1 LNFFDFIRSM
11 KLSID
16 EGRKLALDGLQKL
29 GYNAQDS
36 VLIADHL
43 IDSELRGYGVAGL
56 ARILSIADRQN
67 GRTLATETTITR
79 EAPATAQIDGN
90 DTLGYLVAYQATKL
104 AIEKA
109 KKVGVA
115 VVGANNTWYTGMLS
129 YYAEMAAAEDLV
141 AVISSNCTA
150 WVAPEG
156 GYKPMFGTNPFC
168 IGFPTS
174 STPVIYDIGTSKI
187 IHADIML
194 AKRLGKELPPD
205 SAFDSQGRYTINP
218 QEALEG
224 AMAVWGG
231 PRGSGLAIAVQL
243 LGVVA
248 GSPALPPNLED
259 FGFLVMLVNPAMFR
273 PLEEYKREVDEYVA
287 KMKDSPPLPGNSP
300 LRMPFQ
306 RSNTTR
312 EKAKVAGEFEVEEM
326 VVEKLKALIEA

>member
-1 LNFFDFIRSM
+1 M
-11 KLSID
+11 KISI
-16 EGRKLALDGLQKL
+16 ETGTNLAYDALQKL
-29 GYNAQDS
+29 GYDAAES
-36 VLIADHL
+36 AIIGDHL

-67 GRTLATETTITR
+67 DDRSLPTEATVTR
-79 EAPATAQIDGN
+79 DAPATAQLDGN
-90 DTLGYLVAYQATKL
+90 DTLGYLVAHQATRI
-104 AIEKA
+104 AMQKA
-109 KKVGVA
+109 EKVGVA
-115 VVGANNTWYTGMLS
+115 VVGVNNTYYTGMLS
-129 YYAEMAAAEDLV
+129 YYAEMAAAKDLV
-141 AVISSNCTA
+141 AVIASNCTP

-187 IHADIML
+187 IHANIML
-194 AKRLGKELPPD
+194 AKRLGKDLPPD
-205 SAFDSQGRYTINP
+205 SAFNDQGQYTTSP

-259 FGFLVMLVNPAMFR
+259 FGFLVMLINPAMFR
-273 PLEEYKREVDEYVA
+273 PMEEYKREVDEYVTR
-287 KMKDSPPLPGNSP
+287 MKESPSLPGKAA
-300 LRMPFQ
+300 LRMPFE
-306 RSNTTR
+306 RSNATR
-312 EKAKVAGEFEVEEM
+312 AQAREAGEFEVEE
-326 VVEKLKALIEA
+326 VVVAKLKALIGA